1 LGKNPGRRGAL
12 QTLGGAAP
20 ANFRANPECPTKK
33 SCSKRKACYET
44 ELADIKSDLRVLKW
58 MVGTNFAGTFAILLK
73 LFIH

>member
-1 LGKNPGRRGAL
+1 MESRGGSNVSSPDYTISAGITPDTPRRQGEELA
-12 QTLGGAAP
+12 G
-20 ANFRANPECPTKK
+20 
-33 SCSKRKACYET
+33 YET